1 MGQHVRMM
9 FDRTTLLE
17 RFEDMYAVPPT
28 HVIRVPGRVN
38 LIGEHI
44 DYCGLS
50 VLPMAIDRAVWLA
63 LRPNHLEKI
72 RITTTAVGFSPA
84 EFSTLTP
91 IVTGQPGDWVNY
103 ARAAAETILT
113 GNFLARRTSPP
124 GFDALVDADLPLAM
138 GLSSSSALVVA
149 TALALVVT
157 AGMDDLERVCGNDQ
171 SVRLELADELAR
183 GERYVGTVGGGM
195 DQTAC
200 LLGCSECAIR
210 VDFDPLAVTPVPVP
224 PGWSFV
230 VAHSGDKAEKSGA
243 AQQVYNRRTEEARRA
258 AQKAWSIL
266 GEPEHFQTASDEGLR
281 SYDGLLAYTDIL
293 EKSKKLLD
301 STSYRRFRHILTEA
315 RRVAHAEEAM
325 RAGRLAKFGE
335 LLTASH
341 RSLRDDYEVS
351 TRRLDAMVNTA
362 LASGAAGARLTGA
375 GLGGAI
381 VAICPENN
389 IENVLAGLSYGTPF
403 IARPSEGATVSLI

>member
-1 MGQHVRMM
+1 M
-9 FDRTTLLE
+9 FDRTMLIE
-17 RFEDMYAVPPT
+17 RFEDMYAAPPT

-72 RITTTAVGFSPA
+72 RIATTVAGFTSA

-103 ARAAAETILT
+103 VRAAAETLLT
-113 GNFLARRTSPP
+113 GNFSVRRTSPP
-124 GFDALVDADLPLAM
+124 GFDAIVDADLPLAM

-157 AGMDDLERVCGNDQ
+157 AGRDDLERVCENNP
-171 SVRLELADELAR
+171 SFRLELADKLAR
-183 GERYVGTVGGGM
+183 GERYVGTAGGGM
-195 DQTAC
+195 DQAAC
-200 LLGCSECAIR
+200 LMGCSECAIR
-210 VDFDPLAVTPVPVP
+210 VDFDPLAVTPIPVP
-224 PGWSFV
+224 PDWSFI

-243 AQQVYNRRTEEARRA
+243 AQQVYNQRTEEARRA
-258 AQKAWSIL
+258 AQKAWSIF
-266 GEPEHFQTASDEGLR
+266 GEPNRFQTAGDQGLR
-281 SYDGLLAYTDIL
+281 SYKGLLGYNDIL
-293 EKSKKLLD
+293 EKSKKFLD

-315 RRVAHAEEAM
+315 HRVSRAEEAM
-325 RAGRLAKFGE
+325 RAGKLAQFGK

-351 TRRLDAMVNTA
+351 THQLDTMVETA
-362 LASGAAGARLTGA
+362 LDSGASGARLTGA
-375 GLGGAI
+375 GLGGSI
-381 VAICPENN
+381 VAICPANN
-389 IENVLAGLSYGTPF
+389 IENVLAGLSDETPF
-403 IARPSEGATVSLI
+403 IVRPSEGATVSLL

>member
-1 MGQHVRMM
+1 M
-9 FDRTTLLE
+9 FDRTMLIE
-17 RFEDMYAVPPT
+17 RFEDMYAAPPT

-50 VLPMAIDRAVWLA
+50 VLPMAIDRAVWFA

-72 RITTTAVGFSPA
+72 RIATTAVGFTSA

-103 ARAAAETILT
+103 VRAAAETILT
-113 GNFLARRTSPP
+113 GNLLVHRTSPP
-124 GFDALVDADLPLAM
+124 GFDALIDADLPLAM

-157 AGMDDLERVCGNDQ
+157 AGMDDLEHVCENNP
-171 SVRLELADELAR
+171 SFCLELADELAR
-183 GERYVGTVGGGM
+183 GERYVGTAGGGM
-195 DQTAC
+195 DQAAC
-200 LLGCSECAIR
+200 LMGCSECAIR

-224 PGWSFV
+224 PDWSFV
-230 VAHSGDKAEKSGA
+230 IAHSGDKAEKSGA

-258 AQKAWSIL
+258 AQKAWNIL
-266 GEPEHFQTASDEGLR
+266 GEPECFQMASDEGLR
-281 SYDGLLAYTDIL
+281 SYEGLLEYTDIL
-293 EKSKKLLD
+293 EKSKKILD

-315 RRVAHAEEAM
+315 RRVSHAEEAM
-325 RAGRLAKFGE
+325 RAGKLAQFGK

-341 RSLRDDYEVS
+341 RSLQDDYEVS
-351 TRRLDAMVNTA
+351 TQQLDAMVDTA
-362 LASGAAGARLTGA
+362 LASGASGARLTGA
-375 GLGGAI
+375 GLGGSI
-381 VAICPENN
+381 VAICPANN

-403 IARPSEGATVSLI
+403 IVRPSEGATVSLI

>member
-1 MGQHVRMM
+1 M
-9 FDRTTLLE
+9 FDRTMLLQ
-17 RFEDMYAVPPT
+17 RFEDMYAAPPT

-72 RITTTAVGFSPA
+72 RVATTAVGFTPA

-103 ARAAAETILT
+103 VRAAAETILT
-113 GNFLARRTSPP
+113 GNLLVHRTSPP
-124 GFDALVDADLPLAM
+124 GFDALIDADLPLAM

-157 AGMDDLERVCGNDQ
+157 AGMDDLEHVCESNP
-171 SVRLELADELAR
+171 SFCLELADELAR
-183 GERYVGTVGGGM
+183 GERYVGTAGGGM
-195 DQTAC
+195 DQAAC
-200 LLGCSECAIR
+200 LMGCSECAIR

-224 PGWSFV
+224 PDWSFV
-230 VAHSGDKAEKSGA
+230 IAHSGDKAEKSGA

-258 AQKAWSIL
+258 AQKAWNIL
-266 GEPEHFQTASDEGLR
+266 GEPECFQMASDEGLR
-281 SYDGLLAYTDIL
+281 SYEGLLEYTDIL
-293 EKSKKLLD
+293 EKSKKILD

-315 RRVAHAEEAM
+315 RRVSHAEEAM
-325 RAGRLAKFGE
+325 RAGKLAQFGK

-341 RSLRDDYEVS
+341 RSLQDDYEVS
-351 TRRLDAMVNTA
+351 THQLDAMVDTA
-362 LASGAAGARLTGA
+362 LASGASGARLTGA
-375 GLGGAI
+375 GLGGSI
-381 VAICPENN
+381 VAICPANN

-403 IARPSEGATVSLI
+403 IVRPSEGATVSLI